1 MEFYSDLL
9 LGYAGSAPAF
19 GKAVT
24 IRSHPKVGD
33 PVDWLLRGKSKPV
46 SFWIK
51 RIGEVLSYGVGNK
64 PLIHHTDQGPIGW
77 GRYDPYWSS
86 RVGIVSESNS
96 AGNQYKV
103 TNWLWSWI

>member
-33 PVDWLLRGKSKPV
+33 PVDWLLRGKSKP
-46 SFWIK
+46 IK
-51 RIGEVLSYGVGNK
+51 GRLAGADMIHIGLPELGSYRNRTLPEINIK
-64 PLIHHTDQGPIGW
+64 
-77 GRYDPYWSS
+77 
-86 RVGIVSESNS
+86 
-96 AGNQYKV
+96 
-103 TNWLWSWI
+103 